1 MESKLKIEEA
11 VRGARGRRMHLDA
24 CPHCGGN
31 VRRVRDIYGV
41 YRQCIQCSREI
52 LAEDLPT
59 VRQASGA
66 TVAEPAAEELKV
78 A

>member
-1 MESKLKIEEA
+1 MENELQKEQFVL
-11 VRGARGRRMHLDA
+11 GARGRRMHLAA

-31 VRRVRDIYGV
+31 VRRVRDIYGS

-52 LAEDLPT
+52 YPNALPAI
-59 VRQASGA
+59 Q
-66 TVAEPAAEELKV
+66 EPAVETSVKPGEAERLI